1 MGCQDRC
8 SQFTAL
14 MDFELPPDQARDIES
29 HLASCSDCQAE
40 YESLRLAANLI
51 DQLPAANLS
60 LPPWSSI
67 QARVLP
73 AAPEIE
79 PFRWDFFSPGN
90 WAPVGAAV
98 LALVFS
104 LGLLIPTSMERLK
117 LSRAL
122 EEYVHQRRV
131 EETLLETVWGLV
143 DERDLPNPF
152 SLDEPQRINP
162 FLVD

>member
-1 MGCQDRC
+1 MGCQARC

-14 MDFELPPDQARDIES
+14 MDLELPPDQAREIES
-29 HLASCSDCQAE
+29 HLASCRDCQAE

-73 AAPEIE
+73 AAPQIKT
-79 PFRWDFFSPGN
+79 FRWDFFSPGN
-90 WAPVGAAV
+90 WAPVGAAT
-98 LALVFS
+98 LALAFS
-104 LGLLIPTSMERLK
+104 FGLLIPTSMERLK

-122 EEYVHQRRV
+122 EEYVQQRRA
-131 EETLLETVWGLV
+131 EETLLETARGLV
-143 DERDLPNPF
+143 DGRDLPNPF
-152 SLDEPQRINP
+152 SLDEAPRMNP
-162 FLVD
+162 FLME